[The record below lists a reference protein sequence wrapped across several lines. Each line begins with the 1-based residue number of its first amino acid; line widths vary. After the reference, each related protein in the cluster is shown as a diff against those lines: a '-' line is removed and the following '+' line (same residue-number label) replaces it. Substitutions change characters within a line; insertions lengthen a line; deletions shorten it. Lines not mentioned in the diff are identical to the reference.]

1 MAMANNR
8 RALGDIGNLVGA
20 LSTRC
25 VVTKGQS
32 LQENRGLTT
41 KKKIYLPV
49 DRPIT
54 RSFGAILEKKQTLA
68 KKEERIDEEED
79 NVKWRSKQR
88 RTMSSRKKKTQNEN
102 DPIDAFMEEREK
114 EDAEVVITQ
123 GKHLENKDFTADA
136 TSTETS
142 YLSCEIEMEDAES
155 PLPCIDELDVKNPL
169 AVVEYVKDIY
179 SFYRKTEFESCVPA
193 DYMSNQPDINH
204 RMRAI
209 LVDWLIEVHYKFEVL
224 HETLFLAINLIDR
237 YLSCQSIAR
246 KSLQLVGITG
256 MLLACKYEEVYLPAL
271 EDFLV
276 ISDRAYTRDDVLKM
290 EKSMLNTLQ
299 FKMSVP
305 TPFVFMKRFL
315 KAAESDIKLEM
326 MSFYLME
333 LSMVEYRMLKFSPSL
348 LSAAAVYT
356 GRRILRLSPLWS
368 NTLKSHTTYTEDKL
382 QECVKWMEEICQGA
396 GQGKLTSVFRK
407 YSVSKF
413 GGVASLLNTSPPPPP
428 LP

>member
-8 RALGDIGNLVGA
+8 RALGDIGNL
-20 LSTRC
+20 
-25 VVTKGQS
+25 
-32 LQENRGLTT
+32 
-41 KKKIYLPV
+41 
-49 DRPIT
+49 
-54 RSFGAILEKKQTLA
+54 
-68 KKEERIDEEED
+68 KEERIDEEED

-209 LVDWLIEVHYKFEVL
+209 LVDWLIE
-224 HETLFLAINLIDR
+224 
-237 YLSCQSIAR
+237 
-246 KSLQLVGITG
+246 
-256 MLLACKYEEVYLPAL
+256 
-271 EDFLV
+271 
-276 ISDRAYTRDDVLKM
+276 

>member
-41 KKKIYLPV
+41 KKKISLPV

-179 SFYRKTEFESCVPA
+179 SFYRKTEYLCFS
-193 DYMSNQPDINH
+193 SSS
-204 RMRAI
+204 R
-209 LVDWLIEVHYKFEVL
+209 
-224 HETLFLAINLIDR
+224 NL
-237 YLSCQSIAR
+237 
-246 KSLQLVGITG
+246 
-256 MLLACKYEEVYLPAL
+256 
-271 EDFLV
+271 
-276 ISDRAYTRDDVLKM
+276 
-290 EKSMLNTLQ
+290 
-299 FKMSVP
+299 
-305 TPFVFMKRFL
+305 
-315 KAAESDIKLEM
+315 
-326 MSFYLME
+326 
-333 LSMVEYRMLKFSPSL
+333 
-348 LSAAAVYT
+348 
-356 GRRILRLSPLWS
+356 
-368 NTLKSHTTYTEDKL
+368 
-382 QECVKWMEEICQGA
+382 
-396 GQGKLTSVFRK
+396 
-407 YSVSKF
+407 
-413 GGVASLLNTSPPPPP
+413 
-428 LP
+428 